1 MKQSFYL
8 ALKYLIFYKFRT
20 IVLVI
25 SIGLILYL
33 PLGLQRLITESEA
46 QMLSRA
52 EATPLIIG
60 AKGSAIDL
68 VINTLY
74 FEQDEIEPVKYQKVD
89 ELNKLDLGY
98 GIPILSVFKA
108 RGFPIIGTDLDYFY
122 FRNLVIQ
129 EGRNLLYVGE
139 CVLGSEVA
147 KRLKL
152 SVGDDL
158 VSSPENFIDLAG
170 VYPLKMKV
178 VGVLNSANSADDMAV
193 FTDLK
198 TNWIIMGLGHG
209 HQDLQKIND
218 PTLVLKR
225 DSTQVTASSKVFMF
239 NKIDSDNL
247 DSFHFHGD
255 LADYPI
261 TSILFVPKDIK
272 SSTILRGRFEANEL
286 SEQIT
291 VPSTVV
297 KNLLETIFRIKRIF
311 NMVFILVGLATLIII
326 SLIVILTLRLRKDEL
341 FTMFTIGSSKN
352 KTAEIVGFELIT
364 MVSLSILISLVLYT
378 VTGFFIEDFIQQF
391 II

>member
-352 KTAEIVGFELIT
+352 KTAEIVGFELMT
-364 MVSLSILISLVLYT
+364 MVSLSILISLALYT

>member
-352 KTAEIVGFELIT
+352 KTAEIVGFELMT

>member
-33 PLGLQRLITESEA
+33 PLGLQRLITESEE

>member
-60 AKGSAIDL
+60 AKGSATDL

-352 KTAEIVGFELIT
+352 KTAEIVGFELMT

>member
-60 AKGSAIDL
+60 AKGSATDL

-225 DSTQVTASSKVFMF
+225 DSTQITASSKVFMF

-352 KTAEIVGFELIT
+352 KTAEIVGFELMT
-364 MVSLSILISLVLYT
+364 MVSLSILISLALYT

>member
-52 EATPLIIG
+52 ESTPLIIG
-60 AKGSAIDL
+60 AKGSATDL

-352 KTAEIVGFELIT
+352 KTAEIVGFELMT

>member
-60 AKGSAIDL
+60 AKGSATDL

>member
-178 VGVLNSANSADDMAV
+178 VGVLNSANSADDMAI

-352 KTAEIVGFELIT
+352 KTAEIVGFELMT